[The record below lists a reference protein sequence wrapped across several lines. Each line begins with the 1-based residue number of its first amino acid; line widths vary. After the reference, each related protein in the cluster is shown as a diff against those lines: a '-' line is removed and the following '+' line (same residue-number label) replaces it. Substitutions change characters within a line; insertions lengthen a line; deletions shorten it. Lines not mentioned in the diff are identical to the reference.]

1 MTPTPSRWG
10 RLFRLSFQDTK
21 KRMAIAM
28 CQNITSFQQTQAG
41 DQWQTRQSYQ
51 TDFLSAYTSH
61 PTPPPTKPKDERG
74 GYGYKLTSFYCINHL
89 SF

>member
-10 RLFRLSFQDTK
+10 RLFRLTFQDTK

-51 TDFLSAYTSH
+51 TDFRPTHLTLPHPQQSQKMKGVGTATS
-61 PTPPPTKPKDERG
+61 
-74 GYGYKLTSFYCINHL
+74 
-89 SF
+89 

>member
-41 DQWQTRQSYQ
+41 DQLMANAS
-51 TDFLSAYTSH
+51 
-61 PTPPPTKPKDERG
+61 
-74 GYGYKLTSFYCINHL
+74 KLPN
-89 SF
+89 